1 MSVTRKTVRLPDH
14 LARQVDQAAKDRGHR
29 SLSAFIRTAIE
40 NEISERQDAVA
51 AAETRIAASFDR
63 VSREIR
69 AIRSSQQALFAFV
82 DALAKT
88 ILTCVPEPA
97 GEAYDHAVARARFR
111 YDRFVKSVGRGMV
124 GEAGLAL
131 ARLIGDENGR
141 G

>member
-1 MSVTRKTVRLPDH
+1 MPVTRKTVRLPDH
-14 LARQVDQAAKDRGHR
+14 LARRVDQAVKDRGHR

-40 NEISERQDAVA
+40 NEISERQDEVA

-69 AIRSSQQALFAFV
+69 HIRSSQQALFAFV

-88 ILTCVPEPA
+88 ILTCIPEPA
-97 GEAYDHAVARARFR
+97 GEAYDQAVARARFR
-111 YDRFVKSVGRGMV
+111 YDRFVKSVGKGMV
-124 GEAGLAL
+124 GEVGLTL
-131 ARLIGDENGR
+131 ARLIGDEDGR